1 MELPWNLEKDTLKQ
15 QLMKAVVLTS
25 QVLERPIEA
34 ELLQDKMA
42 GLTDEK
48 WPLELLRT
56 IKSFE
61 YKARWYTYT
70 GDEKN
75 ISQVPLPTI
84 IKLGGSVAASV
95 RQPEATLK
103 VSAEGAAEVKTG
115 EEENIYVVVR
125 QNGKEV
131 LLFAVAEGKPQIM
144 SMDEFMGK
152 WDGTALLMATK
163 LKLNELPKRFG
174 LQWFLPV
181 FWKFRRYFYEVMA
194 ASCLLQIF
202 MLILPLFT
210 QVIIDKVLV
219 HKGLS
224 TLDVLMIGMLL
235 IGFFQM
241 VLGYLR
247 TYIFTTLTNKVDV
260 ILGSKLYNHI
270 VSLPIRYFESRRVG
284 ETVARVK
291 ELENI
296 RQFISGSSLV
306 LVLDTAF
313 GFIFIIA
320 MFWYS
325 PILCL
330 VALSTLP
337 LMILLNIIATPI
349 YRKRIQER
357 FEAGAE
363 NQSFLVE
370 SITGATTVKTLA
382 LEQRFT
388 RRWEDLLGHYVKTSF
403 NVYNTANAANSMGQF
418 IQQLSTILI
427 LWVGAKLVIAGELSV
442 GQLVAFQMLSGQVTG
457 PVLRLVGV
465 WQQFQQTRIS
475 IERIAD
481 IMNLPQEGEGRGEQA
496 PIKQGE
502 IFFDKVSFR
511 YSVDTPQVLKNIS
524 LKLAPGVMVGIVG
537 PSGSGKSTFMK
548 LLQRLYDPEE
558 GRILVDGV
566 DISKYQPAAYRR
578 QIGTVL
584 QENYLFCGSV
594 KENIAMAKPGATM
607 AEIEAA
613 AKMSGAHD
621 FIMQMKQGYDTQ
633 IGERGDSLSGG
644 QRQKLAISRAMI
656 LNPRILIF
664 DEATSAL
671 DALSER
677 EVLTHVE
684 RVRQGR
690 TVLMI
695 AHRLSTVRKA
705 DMILVMQDG
714 RIAEHGTHEQLLR
727 ANGIYAR
734 MYHEQ
739 EGTVQVQQQA
749 INGNVLNRAPQNS
762 NINGSLNGGMNNSTG
777 ANNASEGGNK

>member
-1 MELPWNLEKDTLKQ
+1 MELPWNLTEESERT
-15 QLMKAVVLTS
+15 QLLQAVVLTS
-25 QVLERPIEA
+25 QILERPIEPK
-34 ELLQDKMA
+34 LLEDKMA
-42 GLTDEK
+42 GLNEEK
-48 WPLELLRT
+48 WLLELLRS

-61 YKARWYTYT
+61 YRARWYTYT
-70 GDEKN
+70 GYEKN
-75 ISQVPLPTI
+75 INQVPLPTI
-84 IKLGGSVAASV
+84 FKLES
-95 RQPEATLK
+95 
-103 VSAEGAAEVKTG
+103 
-115 EEENIYVVVR
+115 IYVALR

-131 LLFAVAEGKPQIM
+131 LLFDVAAGKPMIM
-144 SMDEFMGK
+144 PMDEFDSK
-152 WDGTALLMATK
+152 WDGTALLMAPT
-163 LKLNELPKRFG
+163 LKLSEMPKRFG
-174 LQWFLPV
+174 LGWFLPV
-181 FWKFRRYFYEVMA
+181 FWKFRRYFYEVLA

-224 TLDVLMIGMLL
+224 TLDVLMIGMLA

-260 ILGSKLYNHI
+260 ILGAKLFSHI
-270 VSLPIRYFESRRVG
+270 VALPMRYFESRRVG

-306 LVLDTAF
+306 LILDTAF
-313 GFIFIIA
+313 AFIFIIA

-325 PILCL
+325 PVLCL
-330 VALSTLP
+330 VALATLP
-337 LMILLNIIATPI
+337 LMVLLNVIATPI

-363 NQSFLVE
+363 SQSFLVE
-370 SITGATTVKTLA
+370 AITGATTVKTLA
-382 LEQRFT
+382 LEQRFN

-403 NVYNTANAANSMGQF
+403 NVNNTANAANSMGQF
-418 IQQLSTILI
+418 IQQLTTVMI
-427 LWVGAKLVIAGELSV
+427 LWVGAKLVIANEISV

-475 IERIAD
+475 IDRIAD

-511 YSVDTPQVLKNIS
+511 YSPDSPQVLKQIS
-524 LKLAPGVMVGIVG
+524 LKLSPGVMVGIVG

-584 QENYLFCGSV
+584 QENYLFAGTV
-594 KENIAMAKPGATM
+594 KENIAMAKPGARM
-607 AEIEAA
+607 EEIEQAA
-613 AKMSGAHD
+613 RLSGAHE
-621 FIMQMKQGYDTQ
+621 FIMQMKQGYDTVV
-633 IGERGDSLSGG
+633 GERGDSLSGG

-671 DALSER
+671 DALSEK
-677 EVLTHVE
+677 EVLAHIE

-705 DMILVMQDG
+705 DMILVMKEGSIVEYGKHQ
-714 RIAEHGTHEQLLR
+714 QLLQKG
-727 ANGIYAR
+727 GIYAA
-734 MYHEQ
+734 MYKEQ
-739 EGTVQVQQQA
+739 EGTA
-749 INGNVLNRAPQNS
+749 
-762 NINGSLNGGMNNSTG
+762 
-777 ANNASEGGNK
+777 EGGGQHV